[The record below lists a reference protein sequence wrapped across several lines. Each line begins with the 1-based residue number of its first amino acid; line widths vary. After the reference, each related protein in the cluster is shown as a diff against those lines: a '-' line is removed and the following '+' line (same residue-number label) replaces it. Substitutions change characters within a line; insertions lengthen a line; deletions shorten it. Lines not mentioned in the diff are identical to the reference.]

1 MLILREFVI
10 VNLQFLT
17 EIPPKFFN
25 GVTLI
30 FQRLQKSLHL
40 FVVGCGAF
48 NGSRFR
54 GVLILFPNAANDPIQ
69 IAVDVMEEIFFFVN
83 PGSVQ
88 NLNIQVVA
96 FRVMLLYNL
105 EPNCIQPVVHILNLY
120 GGDAV
125 HINFGVSHQL

>member
-30 FQRLQKSLHL
+30 FQRLQKPLHL
-40 FVVGCGAF
+40 FIVGSRAF
-48 NGSRFR
+48 NGRRFC
-54 GVLILFPNAANDPIQ
+54 GILILFPDAANDPIQ
-69 IAVDVMEEIFFFVN
+69 IAVDVMEEIFFFVDA
-83 PGSVQ
+83 GSFQ
-88 NLNIQVVA
+88 NLNIQVFA

-105 EPNCIQPVVHILNLY
+105 ESNCIQPVVHILNLH